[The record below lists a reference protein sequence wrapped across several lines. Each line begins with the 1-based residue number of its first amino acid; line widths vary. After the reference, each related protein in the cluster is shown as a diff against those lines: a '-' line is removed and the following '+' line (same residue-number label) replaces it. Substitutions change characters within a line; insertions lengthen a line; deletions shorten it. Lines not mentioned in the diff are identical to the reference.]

1 MVTQYD
7 EKGKFF
13 TKLVT
18 KQPVT
23 AEIQLADYRIR
34 GKIHVRPDE
43 RLKNELDQ
51 QEPFLAITDAT
62 IYDKQNQVQF
72 STRFMAVNRQHILWI
87 VPQEDEQV

>member
-18 KQPVT
+18 KQPVS
-23 AEIQLADYRIR
+23 AEIQLAEYRIS

-62 IYDKQNQVQF
+62 IYDKQNKLLF
-72 STRFMAVNRQHILWI
+72 TTTFMAVNRKHILWI
-87 VPQEDEQV
+87 VPQEDGQG